1 MSQLEKLTLSPQV
14 RRQISFIDGTHLDND
29 IISKMSYLHTFIF
42 DILTE
47 YVIIDEELLP
57 TSEFSHLMT
66 LNLSMSHIDY
76 AKQFLLDSNTRLPRL
91 STLYIY
97 YKKLAKA
104 TEDFTGNSVHANC
117 EKLKNIIF
125 FGLPRIIGKKFFNYF
140 PFAVNS
146 FLS

>member
-29 IISKMSYLHTFIF
+29 IISKMPCLHTFIF

-117 EKLKNIIF
+117 EKLKKILFSLDYQELLERNSLIIF
-125 FGLPRIIGKKFFNYF
+125 L
-140 PFAVNS
+140 
-146 FLS
+146 LL